1 MDDATQFKAA
11 GDIKLT
17 VPLAKGFDKILFDF
31 IQIAASKSGFDGK
44 ASKQIAERMS
54 KKIFAKIQIDDQA
67 KNHQELVMLLSH
79 WRAPTTIVTVRLV
92 SSLPECDALLR
103 CRSLHDQ
110 HGT

>member
-44 ASKQIAERMS
+44 ASKQIAERIS
-54 KKIFAKIQIDDQA
+54 KKIFAKIQIADQA
-67 KNHQELVMLLSH
+67 KNHQEVEIFMSH
-79 WRAPTTIVTVRLV
+79 GRGEITIKTDILDRKSTRLN
-92 SSLPECDALLR
+92 SSHR
-103 CRSLHDQ
+103 
-110 HGT
+110 T